1 MKAMN
6 FNEGIPELPIDFFTD
21 HYLLV
26 FDLTSLQDADEN
38 VHYPELSGES
48 LRLEMF
54 FERLLTNV
62 TELNVLG
69 ERTSTVKI
77 DPLLKMSEELCIN
90 QDFLFFFSI
99 FYGFILFPSALKH
112 LLDMYFRRPVAT
124 LFIL

>member
-90 QDFLFFFSI
+90 QDF
-99 FYGFILFPSALKH
+99 FIPFNCLWFLYCC
-112 LLDMYFRRPVAT
+112 LLR
-124 LFIL
+124 